1 MGELIENNL
10 QRSLSFKFMLLVA
23 LSGAVMVIDYRDT
36 LLQPV
41 RTTLTMVSY
50 PFKYAINFPFR
61 ATGYLTDYFT
71 EHKEMAAENRK
82 LRTTLDIYAA
92 RNQKYHAIA
101 DENQRL
107 REQLNAIPKAKEK
120 HLLAEIL
127 SVSANTFSRKVTINR
142 GSNDHIY
149 TGQVV
154 ISGKNIYGQIDSIAP
169 DSAEIMQLTDKDH
182 AIHVINTT
190 VLTRKPELA
199 IEEVKGRGALAVGT
213 GKTNLLELRNVEANV
228 DIKRGDIYVS
238 SGLGKLYPAGYP
250 VAIVSSIKY
259 NSGDSFMKVMAHT
272 LTDFTQ
278 AREVLAIWHN
288 KRTNKGPKEDPKSQL
303 KKNKDTEK
311 SILKKK
317 N

>member
-1 MGELIENNL
+1 MGGQIENNSYG
-10 QRSLSFKFMLLVA
+10 SLLFKFMLLVA
-23 LSGAVMVIDYRDT
+23 ISSAVMVIDYRDT
-36 LLQPV
+36 ILQPV
-41 RTTLTMVSY
+41 RATLTMISY
-50 PFKYAINFPFR
+50 PFKYAINLPFS
-61 ATGYLTDYFT
+61 ATGYLTDYFAD
-71 EHKEMAAENRK
+71 HKKMAEENRK

-101 DENQRL
+101 DENKRL
-107 REQLNAIPKAKEK
+107 REQLNAIPKTDEK

-142 GSNDHIY
+142 GSNDYMY

-169 DSAEIMQLTDKDH
+169 DSAEIMQLTDRDH
-182 AIHVINTT
+182 AIHVVNTS
-190 VLTRKPELA
+190 VLKRKPELA
-199 IEEVKGRGALAVGT
+199 IDEVKGRGALAVGT
-213 GKTNLLELRNVEANV
+213 GKTNLLELRNIEADI
-228 DIKRGDIYVS
+228 DIKKGDIYVS

-288 KRTNKGPKEDPKSQL
+288 KKAVKSKKEEPESQL
-303 KKNKDTEK
+303 KKNKATEK

>member
-1 MGELIENNL
+1 MGDIIENKS
-10 QRSLSFKFMLLVA
+10 QGSLLFKFMVMVA
-23 LSGAVMVIDYRDT
+23 ISAAVMVLDYRDT
-36 LLQPV
+36 ILQPV
-41 RTTLTMVSY
+41 RTALTMISY
-50 PFKYAINFPFR
+50 PFKYAVSLPFS
-61 ATGYLTDYFT
+61 ATDYLADYFT
-71 EHKEMAAENRK
+71 DHKKMAEENRR

-101 DENQRL
+101 DENKRL
-107 REQLNAIPKAKEK
+107 REQLNAIPKTKEK

-127 SVSANTFSRKVTINR
+127 SVSGNTFRRKVTINR
-142 GSNDHIY
+142 GSNDYLY

-154 ISGKNIYGQIDSIAP
+154 IAGKNIYGQIDSIAP

-182 AIHVINTT
+182 AIHVVNAS
-190 VLTRKPELA
+190 VLKRKGNLKPEE
-199 IEEVKGRGALAVGT
+199 IKGRGALAVGT

-228 DIKRGDIYVS
+228 DIKKGDIYVS

-278 AREVLAIWHN
+278 TREVLVIWHN
-288 KRTNKGPKEDPKSQL
+288 KKAEKSSKEEPKSQL
-303 KKNKDTEK
+303 KKNKANEK
-311 SILKKK
+311 STLKKK